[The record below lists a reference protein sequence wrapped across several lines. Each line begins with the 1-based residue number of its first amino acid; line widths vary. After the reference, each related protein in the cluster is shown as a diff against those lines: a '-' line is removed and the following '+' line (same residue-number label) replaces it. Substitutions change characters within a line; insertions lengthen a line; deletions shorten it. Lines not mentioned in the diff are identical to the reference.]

1 MVFISFVEF
10 YSEIQSFVVIIS
22 QESGIATLVANND
35 FFSPKGVN

>member
-22 QESGIATLVANND
+22 QESIIATLVA
-35 FFSPKGVN
+35 K